1 MANSTD
7 PTIEP
12 MNDRDAS
19 RGPGR
24 SVSTSG
30 NSAPKRVTFDDFQIQ
45 RSEQQKQVEEEKK
58 VWAERLQ
65 REEEQKSGFLK
76 FAAPRLR
83 KLSDEMIGGRN
94 KFTSFLFGG
103 GKPASIESEEEVPEA
118 DVTQQPYFAE
128 HEKLVVRVTKKTD
141 PASSQPG
148 TMTFRNPNAS
158 NEKRNIELND
168 LPAADFRRHA
178 QLNDEE
184 NARDIHEGSSE
195 EYSDTEYEEEID
207 DAELIQQFNEKHEI
221 DVANGSDDD
230 DEDEDER
237 YDEDEEDEN
246 EEDDY
251 DDEEEY
257 EEESGPELS
266 SQEVVDEYDG
276 EDPLEEGATE
286 EGQEIREHN
295 APQAQSEYET
305 FYEQEDEEVVE
316 YAESVT
322 YAEASAYTSAEQAKT
337 YSPDAP
343 QASYVSPLK
352 DEPGIDPAL
361 KSYLDVLT
369 GFDSMPRRANEPR
382 DPRADFVT
390 LLAEQLDILREQVG
404 AMSSLFFWVNNRK
417 QQLVLEC
424 GALDDT
430 AHMYLSKE
438 KKFPIEYDAVS
449 MVVTKKKPE
458 LHSSIAPQ
466 AEADLIPYYVE
477 SIGIASFAAMPVVF
491 GDGIVGVITVD
502 SLEEDS
508 FNAETLR
515 LLTSHSKLIAGLIR
529 SYIEKYDL
537 MASAR
542 TLEAARKL
550 YQIVS
555 PDSSLR
561 VLKDQRR
568 SPEWILRALT
578 EAASEIVDWEWLA
591 TVSFDDARRAWS
603 INSLQ
608 SKHTKPYLLPKTP
621 ISMNESLIG
630 KCLSTGRSSR
640 NDSLPPSSIRFTLE
654 EDTQTAQGHSFLGIP
669 IRTTNK
675 NYGVLAIEHSERNRF
690 TDADVETLEH
700 LARSAAAALEI
711 TALSD
716 IVEERALTDLLT
728 GVFNKRGLTLR
739 LNEELARA
747 MEFDEPLTL
756 VIFEVDG
763 AGEFMS
769 RFTQED
775 IDTITLGVTR
785 LLRYGARPFDVI
797 ARIGENAFA
806 ALLVRMSDEEGYLWS
821 EKMRKMI
828 VSEVIAIGKRSF
840 SVTVSIGVA
849 GARRDGTTEEL
860 IEGAELALERAK
872 ELGGNNVIVY

>member
-1 MANSTD
+1 HFVAGAD
-7 PTIEP
+7 
-12 MNDRDAS
+12 
-19 RGPGR
+19 
-24 SVSTSG
+24 
-30 NSAPKRVTFDDFQIQ
+30 VT
-45 RSEQQKQVEEEKK
+45 
-58 VWAERLQ
+58 
-65 REEEQKSGFLK
+65 REEEEAF
-76 FAAPRLR
+76 
-83 KLSDEMIGGRN
+83 SD
-94 KFTSFLFGG
+94 
-103 GKPASIESEEEVPEA
+103 
-118 DVTQQPYFAE
+118 
-128 HEKLVVRVTKKTD
+128 
-141 PASSQPG
+141 
-148 TMTFRNPNAS
+148 
-158 NEKRNIELND
+158 
-168 LPAADFRRHA
+168 
-178 QLNDEE
+178 
-184 NARDIHEGSSE
+184 
-195 EYSDTEYEEEID
+195 
-207 DAELIQQFNEKHEI
+207 
-221 DVANGSDDD
+221 
-230 DEDEDER
+230 
-237 YDEDEEDEN
+237 
-246 EEDDY
+246 
-251 DDEEEY
+251 
-257 EEESGPELS
+257 
-266 SQEVVDEYDG
+266 
-276 EDPLEEGATE
+276 
-286 EGQEIREHN
+286 
-295 APQAQSEYET
+295 
-305 FYEQEDEEVVE
+305 
-316 YAESVT
+316 
-322 YAEASAYTSAEQAKT
+322 
-337 YSPDAP
+337 DAP
-343 QASYVSPLK
+343 QLMQSQLVSAPPQAAFVSPFK
-352 DEPGIDPAL
+352 DEPSIDPAL
-361 KSYLDVLT
+361 KSFLDVLS
-369 GFDSMPRRANEPR
+369 GVDSFPRRASEPR

-404 AMSSLFFWVNNRK
+404 AMSALFFWVNNRK

-430 AHMYLSKE
+430 AHMYLTKE

-458 LHSSIAPQ
+458 LHSLIAPQ

-477 SIGIASFAAMPVVF
+477 PIGIASFAAMPVIF

-502 SLEEDS
+502 SLEEEC

-515 LLTSHSKLIAGLIR
+515 LLTTHSKLISGLIR

-537 MASAR
+537 LASAR

-591 TVSFDDARRAWS
+591 TVSFDDSRRAWA

-621 ISMNESLIG
+621 VAVNESIVG
-630 KCLSTGRSSR
+630 RCLNTGRPSR
-640 NDSLPPSSIRFTLE
+640 MDNLGPSSVRFSLD
-654 EDTQTAQGHSFLGIP
+654 EDIHSAIGHSFLAIP

-756 VIFEVDG
+756 VIFEIDG
-763 AGEFMS
+763 AAEFMA
-769 RFTQED
+769 RFSQED
-775 IDTITLGVTR
+775 IDTIILGVTR

-797 ARIGENAFA
+797 SRIGEHTFA

>member
-1 MANSTD
+1 MAEPKESYQDLSKDPRFVNDATRSIGHESTGSSS
-7 PTIEP
+7 P
-12 MNDRDAS
+12 
-19 RGPGR
+19 
-24 SVSTSG
+24 
-30 NSAPKRVTFDDFQIQ
+30 PKRVTFDDFQIQ
-45 RSEQQKQVEEEKK
+45 RTQQQQQVEEEKR
-58 VWAERLQ
+58 VWAEKLQ
-65 REEEQKSGFLK
+65 REEEHKGLFK
-76 FAAPRLR
+76 FATPRLR
-83 KLSDEMIGGRN
+83 KLSDDMIGGRN

-103 GKPASIESEEEVPEA
+103 KPANMEPEEELPEA
-118 DVTQQPYFAE
+118 DVTAQPYFAE
-128 HEKLVVRVTKKTD
+128 HEKLVVRVTKKPEDNPPSTL
-141 PASSQPG
+141 
-148 TMTFRNPNAS
+148 TFRNPDATG
-158 NEKRNIELND
+158 KQRTVELND
-168 LPAADFRRHA
+168 LPAADFQRQAHFA
-178 QLNDEE
+178 NEDVVAAIDEQLI
-184 NARDIHEGSSE
+184 A
-195 EYSDTEYEEEID
+195 
-207 DAELIQQFNEKHEI
+207 QFNEEVEEEAEDDGYELEELEKDE
-221 DVANGSDDD
+221 DPASPQAQAYEEDDD
-230 DEDEDER
+230 DDQTVELPSELTHQFDGEEHEQA
-237 YDEDEEDEN
+237 YDEEEDGDGDGEFFEDGGHHHLVESEE
-246 EEDDY
+246 EEDD
-251 DDEEEY
+251 DDPESEAEFASQQEY
-257 EEESGPELS
+257 RHSQVEAQVAAPVYESP
-266 SQEVVDEYDG
+266 
-276 EDPLEEGATE
+276 
-286 EGQEIREHN
+286 
-295 APQAQSEYET
+295 
-305 FYEQEDEEVVE
+305 F
-316 YAESVT
+316 
-322 YAEASAYTSAEQAKT
+322 
-337 YSPDAP
+337 
-343 QASYVSPLK
+343 K
-352 DEPGIDPAL
+352 DEPSIDPAL
-361 KSYLDVLT
+361 KSYLDVLS
-369 GFDSMPRRANEPR
+369 GFDSFPRRASEPR

-404 AMSSLFFWVNNRK
+404 AMSALFFWVNNRK

-430 AHMYLSKE
+430 AHMYLTKE
-438 KKFPIEYDAVS
+438 KRFPIEYDAVS

-458 LHSSIAPQ
+458 LHSIIAPQ
-466 AEADLIPYYVE
+466 AEIDLIPYYVE
-477 SIGIASFAAMPVVF
+477 AIGIASFAAMPVIF

-502 SLEEDS
+502 SLEEEC

-515 LLTSHSKLIAGLIR
+515 LLTTHSKLISGLIR

-537 MASAR
+537 LASAR

-591 TVSFDDARRAWS
+591 TVSFDDTRRAWS

-621 ISMNESLIG
+621 ISLNESIIG
-630 KCLSTGRSSR
+630 KCLSTGRHAR
-640 NDSLPPSSIRFTLE
+640 IDNLGPSAIRYTLE
-654 EDTQTAQGHSFLGIP
+654 EDNSSAIGHSFLAIP

-763 AGEFMS
+763 AAEFMS
-769 RFTQED
+769 RFSQED
-775 IDTITLGVTR
+775 VDTIVLGVTR

-797 ARIGENAFA
+797 ARVGDHSFA